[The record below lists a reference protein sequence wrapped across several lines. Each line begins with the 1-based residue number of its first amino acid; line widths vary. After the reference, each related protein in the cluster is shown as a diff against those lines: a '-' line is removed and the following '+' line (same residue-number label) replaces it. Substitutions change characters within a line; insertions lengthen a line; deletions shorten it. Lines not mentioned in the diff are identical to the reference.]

1 MVCGSF
7 YLPGTMVPPPGCW
20 VPGQLGMNGD
30 CVWQAQQGGFDA
42 WAQPSM
48 AWEVVPAGS
57 TLKVKVVPP
66 PRSNKGNS
74 SVGSNTQ
81 RVQSAARAAK
91 RQRGRER
98 RKLYR
103 AAAHEDKCSQTET
116 EREKQARLGF
126 EARSAAVA
134 AEFNVVVKH
143 TFIDVDDSEDL
154 SSDEDQMP
162 LPPTFFESSGEIDGW
177 RRDYRRFRLGHHHGA
192 KGEVTANDLVAKG
205 LQTTMAWLDSLELS
219 RPLAALTA

>member
-1 MVCGSF
+1 
-7 YLPGTMVPPPGCW
+7 
-20 VPGQLGMNGD
+20 VPGQLGMTAD
-30 CVWQAQQGGFDA
+30 CVWQAQQGGFNA
-42 WAQPSM
+42 WAPPSRCVM
-48 AWEVVPAGS
+48 PPCEVVPAGS
-57 TLKVKVVPP
+57 TFKGKVVPTS
-66 PRSNKGNS
+66 RNAKGNS
-74 SVGSNTQ
+74 SSVANVE